1 LEEIVNYPLTMNFK
15 ILAVAPQIFV
25 RDATG
30 VEIMYVKQKLFKL
43 KEAINVFADQAQTSQ
58 LYTIKADRVIDFSA
72 RYNFTNHQG
81 LNLGAVKRQ
90 GMRSL
95 WKASYDVMEGDSIL
109 FHIQEENA
117 LVKVMD
123 GCLGEIPIVGIFSGY
138 VFNPAYLVTR
148 PGGVSGGTG
157 RVVMRL
163 AKQPAF
169 LESSFSIEKVEPG
182 LSQQEEERILLSL
195 MMMVL
200 LERQRG

>member
-1 LEEIVNYPLTMNFK
+1 MNYPLKMNFK

-25 RDATG
+25 RDANG
-30 VEIMYVKQKLFKL
+30 MEIMYVKQKLFKL
-43 KEAINVFADQAQTSQ
+43 KEAINVFADQSQTSQ

-81 LNLGAVKRQ
+81 MGLGAVKRQ

-95 WKASYDVMEGDSIL
+95 WKASYDVLEGDNIL

-123 GCLGEIPIVGIFSGY
+123 GCFGEIPIVGMFSGY

-148 PGGVSGGTG
+148 PGSVSGGTD

-163 AKQPAF
+163 AKEPAF
-169 LESSFSIEKVEPG
+169 LESSFSVEKIDPG
-182 LSQQEEERILLSL
+182 LSKTEEEQILLSL